1 MRCEEF
7 YLQQVLQRVVV
18 LVEPRVPDGHD
29 EVEEGL
35 QPRLLAGTALLNPE
49 DGAVIT
55 LCFNNF
61 TLLETL
67 LGSWLLQLK
76 GRCH

>member
-1 MRCEEF
+1 MRCEEI

-49 DGAVIT
+49 DGAVII
-55 LCFNNF
+55 L
-61 TLLETL
+61 
-67 LGSWLLQLK
+67 
-76 GRCH
+76 